1 VLVGQAG
8 ETIRKVVDG
17 VHRVAD
23 IMGQISSATGSQR
36 ADIEHVDGAIARL
49 DEMTLQNAA
58 LVEEGAAAAE
68 SLRVQSAELSAIVN
82 IFQLEES
89 AAAQPL
95 RLGQAPQ
102 RSLHSF

>member
-1 VLVGQAG
+1 MLVGQAG

-17 VHRVAD
+17 VHRVTD
-23 IMGQISSATGSQR
+23 IMGHISSATGSQR
-36 ADIEHVDGAIARL
+36 ADIERVDGAIARL

-82 IFQLEES
+82 IFQLEEGR
-89 AAAQPL
+89 QVPPL
-95 RLGQAPQ
+95 RIGHGPRA
-102 RSLHSF
+102 